1 VSTLWGAPGGNGWK
15 RWIAYVTL
23 GILCHRLRGFLTRTS
38 KHIFCALIGGLA
50 LLAFCTTL
58 IATPWGIGLGA
69 DSLAYVGIARRL
81 LNGLGVTYLTDVGG
95 FSPVNHY
102 PPLYPATLAGVALI
116 GLDPLNAAR
125 WLNAFL
131 FAGNVV
137 LISLL
142 VFTATSSFAATVI
155 AGFLAFTSF
164 PMVQIH
170 SMAWSEPLFILFAFS
185 GLFFLAAYLHRS
197 KRWMLYASGLNIA
210 LSCLTRYAG
219 VAFLATAALG
229 IFSLNRHNRKKRVA
243 DTIILLTLA
252 SLPPMLWALRNY
264 SLAGSAVNR
273 VAGFHPPGV
282 ADLITALNSV
292 CLWFFPAGVLAV
304 PVWARAALLIGFV
317 LLLLRFGKTAG
328 FSQTPLFQLACVLVG
343 GYGIF
348 LLAARSFFDNA
359 ISFDTRILSPAY
371 VAAMMVIVSIVTY
384 WFKTKIFESQSPSR
398 LIFYLLVILF
408 SVVQTTAGV
417 AWWRLSYIDG
427 IGFAEPAWRNSEL
440 VRFVNNV
447 KSSAVVFTNVPDIL
461 YMLTGRLTA
470 MIPSK
475 SDPKSGLPNKQYRI
489 EIFAMKEQLRTTGG
503 AVLYFHTEQRLWYLP
518 SEAALQQDAGLRRCK

>member
-1 VSTLWGAPGGNGWK
+1 MVVRLNGFFF
-15 RWIAYVTL
+15 
-23 GILCHRLRGFLTRTS
+23 H
-38 KHIFCALIGGLA
+38 ALIGGLA
-50 LLAFCTTL
+50 LLASCTIL
-58 IATPWGIGLGA
+58 IATPWGIGLGP

-81 LNGLGVTYLTDVGG
+81 LSGLGVTYLTDVGG

-102 PPLYPATLAGVALI
+102 PPLYPATLAGVALM
-116 GLDPLNAAR
+116 GLDPLTAAR

-142 VFTATSSFAATVI
+142 VFTATSSFGATFV

-164 PMVQIH
+164 SMVQIH
-170 SMAWSEPLFILFAFS
+170 SMAWSEPLFILFAWS
-185 GLFFLAAYLHRS
+185 GLFFLAVYLHGS

-219 VAFLATAALG
+219 VAFLGTATLG
-229 IFSLNRHNRKKRVA
+229 IFFLNGHNRKKRVA
-243 DTIILLTLA
+243 DTITLLTLA
-252 SLPPMLWALRNY
+252 SLPLMLWALRNY
-264 SLAGSAVNR
+264 SLAGSAANR
-273 VAGFHPPGV
+273 VAAFHPPGV

-317 LLLLRFGKTAG
+317 LLLLRFGKTVG
-328 FSQTPLFQLACVLVG
+328 FSQTPLFKLACMLLP

-359 ISFDTRILSPAY
+359 INFDTRILSPAY
-371 VAAMMVIVSIVTY
+371 IAAMMVMVSIVTR
-384 WFKTKIFESQSPSR
+384 WLKTKIFGSQSASR
-398 LIFYLLVILF
+398 FVFYLLVIGI
-408 SVVQTTAGV
+408 SGAQTTGGV

-427 IGFAEPAWRNSEL
+427 IGFAGRAWRNSEL
-440 VRFVNNV
+440 IKFVNNV
-447 KSSAVVFTNVPDIL
+447 KSSTVVFTNVPDIL

-475 SDPKSGLPNKQYRI
+475 NDPNSGLPNKQYRL
-489 EIFAMKEQLRTTGG
+489 EI
-503 AVLYFHTEQRLWYLP
+503 
-518 SEAALQQDAGLRRCK
+518 